1 MNREAWRATGHKV
14 TKSQTQL
21 KRLTHTH
28 MHACTHK
35 EDNVQNKEKCKL
47 HAGMES

>member
-1 MNREAWRATGHKV
+1 MDREAWRATGHKV

-21 KRLTHTH
+21 KRPTHTH
-28 MHACTHK
+28 ARTHTW

-47 HAGMES
+47 HAGTES